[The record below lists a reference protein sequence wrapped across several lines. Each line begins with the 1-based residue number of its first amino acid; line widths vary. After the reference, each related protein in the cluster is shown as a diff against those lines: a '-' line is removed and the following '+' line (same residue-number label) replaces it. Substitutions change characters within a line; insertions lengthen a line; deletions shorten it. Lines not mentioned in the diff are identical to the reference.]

1 MTFRRS
7 LTESAIVPELE
18 WTEPARADL
27 IALVEYISDESPD
40 AAQRLADDIREKAAK
55 LPGFPRM

>member
-27 IALVEYISDESPD
+27 IALIEYISEENPDVLKILRVLRGARQWQIDDES
-40 AAQRLADDIREKAAK
+40 
-55 LPGFPRM
+55 